1 MKHLVIKKGEAGP
14 ELSYAPVSITQWTP
28 EERKY

>member
-1 MKHLVIKKGEAGP
+1 VNKGEEGP
-14 ELSYAPVSITQWTP
+14 ELSYLPVSITQWTP

>member
-1 MKHLVIKKGEAGP
+1 VIKRGASGP